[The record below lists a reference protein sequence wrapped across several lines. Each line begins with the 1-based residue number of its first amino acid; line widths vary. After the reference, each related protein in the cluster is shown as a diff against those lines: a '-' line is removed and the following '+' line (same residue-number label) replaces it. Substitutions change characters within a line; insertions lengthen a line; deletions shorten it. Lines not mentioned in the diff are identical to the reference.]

1 MYNYI
6 YFVSKPE
13 IGLHILS
20 YLKPENLE
28 KPTKSTK
35 NNIPEL
41 FWEGPQLQSQKNIG
55 KTKKNKRKQYSGTLW
70 EGPHIQ
76 KSTPILFSFFL
87 LFFFGFSKFFFG
99 FARFRSGWA
108 TALPNSICWSSLAP
122 LCFLAMSC
130 LPCAC
135 AAAKPKYYPSGW
147 EYLVQISDFKTNILS
162 PSHPCLDSSL
172 PPSSHFI
179 SC

>member
-41 FWEGPQLQSQKNIG
+41 FWEGPQLQSQKKHWKDQK
-55 KTKKNKRKQYSGTLW
+55 KTKENNILELFGKDPTSRRVPQYC
-70 EGPHIQ
+70 
-76 KSTPILFSFFL
+76 F
-87 LFFFGFSKFFFG
+87 LFFYFFWFFQVFFWFCTFPIRLSNCTSEQHLLIEPRSTLFPCYVL
-99 FARFRSGWA
+99 FALR
-108 TALPNSICWSSLAP
+108 
-122 LCFLAMSC
+122 LCC
-130 LPCAC
+130 
-135 AAAKPKYYPSGW
+135 G
-147 EYLVQISDFKTNILS
+147 
-162 PSHPCLDSSL
+162 
-172 PPSSHFI
+172 
-179 SC
+179 

>member
-41 FWEGPQLQSQKNIG
+41 FWEGPQLQSQKKHWKDQKKQKKTIFWNSLGRTPHPEEYPNIV
-55 KTKKNKRKQYSGTLW
+55 
-70 EGPHIQ
+70 
-76 KSTPILFSFFL
+76 
-87 LFFFGFSKFFFG
+87 FFFFIIFFWFFQVFFWFCTFPIRLSNCTSEQHLLIEPRSTLFPCNVL
-99 FARFRSGWA
+99 FALR
-108 TALPNSICWSSLAP
+108 
-122 LCFLAMSC
+122 LCC
-130 LPCAC
+130 
-135 AAAKPKYYPSGW
+135 G
-147 EYLVQISDFKTNILS
+147 
-162 PSHPCLDSSL
+162 
-172 PPSSHFI
+172 
-179 SC
+179 

>member
-55 KTKKNKRKQYSGTLW
+55 KTKKKQKKTIFWNSLGRT
-70 EGPHIQ
+70 PHPEEYPNIVFFFWFFQ
-76 KSTPILFSFFL
+76 VFL
-87 LFFFGFSKFFFG
+87 LVLHVSDPVEQLH
-99 FARFRSGWA
+99 FR
-108 TALPNSICWSSLAP
+108 TAFVDRASLHSVSLQCPVCLAP
-122 LCFLAMSC
+122 VLRLSRSTIRVAGS
-130 LPCAC
+130 
-135 AAAKPKYYPSGW
+135 
-147 EYLVQISDFKTNILS
+147 ILS
-162 PSHPCLDSSL
+162 K
-172 PPSSHFI
+172 
-179 SC
+179 